1 MELIRTVDGME
12 LPAEGDWTILPHR
25 SGSRA
30 ARTECRVAGS
40 LAVGAHLED
49 LRLCL
54 SIDTIEDT
62 LTIDTQLQ
70 HTDGC
75 GNWLF
80 TGTATRDGV
89 QRVVELP
96 VTYHGVFRRNGHT
109 SVWLTIDVRGAAIG
123 RTLLRQL
130 VVDVSATWP
139 AVLRAA

>member
-40 LAVGAHLED
+40 LAVGARLED

-89 QRVVELP
+89 QRAVELP